1 MKIFLL
7 LFISFSLCISILG
20 QSFSSKR
27 EFRGVWAATFSYVN
41 WPTKTQTP
49 QQQRNAFIALI
60 DQHKATD
67 INLPYIQIRGLSGG
81 MYTTT
86 LEPCLAN
93 LTGAQEVTPNPFWDP
108 MQFMIEECHK
118 IGMEFH
124 AWINPYRAIDNSM
137 NSFSANYVT
146 RKYQEWWLAADN
158 LKALDP
164 GLQEIQIL

>member
-1 MKIFLL
+1 MKRFLL
-7 LFISFSLCISILG
+7 LFISFSLCISIYG

-27 EFRGVWAATFSYVN
+27 EFRGVWAATFSYID

-60 DQHKATD
+60 DQHKVTD

-93 LTGAQEVTPNPFWDP
+93 LTGAQEVAPSLFWDP
-108 MQFMIEECHK
+108 MQFLIKECHK
-118 IGMEFH
+118 IGMKFH
-124 AWINPYRAIDNSM
+124 AWINPYWVINNSM
-137 NSFSANYVT
+137 SSFFANHVN
-146 RKYQEWWLAADN
+146 RKHPEWLLAADN
-158 LKALDP
+158 LRALDP
-164 GLQEIQIL
+164 GL